1 MAAVLAAAMH
11 QELQHLQML
20 VFLCNLMAEI
30 NVWNCLYQNAKS
42 SIYIGTCICEYR
54 WYMYIEYPI

>member
-42 SIYIGTCICEYR
+42 SIYIGTCVCEYR
-54 WYMYIEYPI
+54 

>member
-20 VFLCNLMAEI
+20 VFLCNFMPEI
-30 NVWNCLYQNAKS
+30 NVWNCLYQIAKS
-42 SIYIGTCICEYR
+42 SIYIGTL
-54 WYMYIEYPI
+54 YMYMYL